1 MNHDNNNSS
10 SELDSVISYVKDE
23 FKNILA
29 KRKELIQKLGE
40 AYEKVVSNPE
50 SICEEIKT
58 ALHEEIA
65 QKIVSARII
74 EKYCHDKWKRKT
86 RPKNEKTS
94 ISHKQ
99 ELMFVSIIQSAR
111 RNNQKLK
118 IGLPS

>member
-1 MNHDNNNSS
+1 MNHDGDENNSSS
-10 SELDSVISYVKDE
+10 SELDSIISYVKYE

-29 KRKELIQKLGE
+29 KRKDLILKLGE

-86 RPKNEKTS
+86 RALIRNWHLNHFHAPEPKMIKNWNH
-94 ISHKQ
+94 IY
-99 ELMFVSIIQSAR
+99 R
-111 RNNQKLK
+111 
-118 IGLPS
+118 GL